1 MKGSYL
7 LNPISQRLKGKVA
20 LITGGASGIGAAAA
34 KLFANHGA
42 NVIVADIQSDDKG
55 TKQFGPWSS
64 AHPSITKESDIENA
78 VDTAVLAH
86 GKLDV
91 MFSNAGV
98 VGRNNLVMNISELD
112 KNDID
117 RVFGVN
123 VYGAFY
129 SAKHAARVMIP
140 EKRGSIVFTASY
152 VTASFGDAGHAYT
165 ASKQAVVGLMK
176 NLSVELGAHG
186 IRVNSVSPFG
196 VATPLVLEATGVT
209 DPKIITDGVT
219 ARVGLGGAIL
229 EADDLAEAALYLA
242 SEESKFVSGLNLL
255 VDGGFHLRSS

>member
-196 VATPLVLEATGVT
+196 VATPLVL
-209 DPKIITDGVT
+209 IITDGVT

>member
-1 MKGSYL
+1 
-7 LNPISQRLKGKVA
+7 
-20 LITGGASGIGAAAA
+20 
-34 KLFANHGA
+34 
-42 NVIVADIQSDDKG
+42 
-55 TKQFGPWSS
+55 
-64 AHPSITKESDIENA
+64 
-78 VDTAVLAH
+78 
-86 GKLDV
+86 
-91 MFSNAGV
+91 
-98 VGRNNLVMNISELD
+98 
-112 KNDID
+112 
-117 RVFGVN
+117 
-123 VYGAFY
+123 
-129 SAKHAARVMIP
+129 MIP

-186 IRVNSVSPFG
+186 IRVNSVSPF
-196 VATPLVLEATGVT
+196 ATGVT